1 MKTALNQL
9 EKWILD
15 YEKVNGTPTMCEIK
29 AQIEMFKEVEKEQ
42 IMQAVK
48 TGMWETEIPKDLLEY
63 GENYFDSTFG
73 DSNEGNITFECFTSV
88 VVK

>member
-1 MKTALNQL
+1 MKSAMNQL

-42 IMQAVK
+42 LIQSYEN
-48 TGMWETEIPKDLLEY
+48 GSDFGINDG
-63 GENYFDSTFG
+63 GESADNYFADTF
-73 DSNEGNITFECFTSV
+73 C
-88 VVK
+88 

>member
-73 DSNEGNITFECFTSV
+73 DSNEDGI
-88 VVK
+88 